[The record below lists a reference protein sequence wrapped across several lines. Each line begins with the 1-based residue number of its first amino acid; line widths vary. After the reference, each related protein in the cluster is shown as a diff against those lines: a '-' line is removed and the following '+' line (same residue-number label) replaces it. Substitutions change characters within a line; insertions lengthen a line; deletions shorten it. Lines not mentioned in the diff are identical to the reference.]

1 MLSKFKCLFQTPIN
15 GFYWRNTFLSVCR
28 YVIFCNHGKH
38 FNCAHLEGKMEMTFF
53 YLKNPCSIMLSKKLL
68 ITSLYNYINIIKR
81 SH

>member
-1 MLSKFKCLFQTPIN
+1 MCSIISSVYFRHQLMDFTGATLF
-15 GFYWRNTFLSVCR
+15 YLSVGML
-28 YVIFCNHGKH
+28 YFGKD